1 MRPTRALVTFVLV
14 PLSLAAA
21 PPEER
26 GAQGAAKPVAP
37 PADGGMVVESHGSST
52 RTALATGRT
61 PLIGFID
68 SQAPYCTQPDPR
80 QDACYV
86 NVAYTSVS
94 ASPNYMINLHM
105 FIDNKLVFR
114 AQGFFQ
120 TSLYVNASNA
130 GLGFRVACGPP
141 REDSADTLIPKRLI
155 GNTYNL
161 TVRAEDS
168 AALKSANYTTVTC
181 PPYNP

>member
-1 MRPTRALVTFVLV
+1 MRLTCALATLVLL

-21 PPEER
+21 PPEEH
-26 GAQGAAKPVAP
+26 GAQAAAKQTP
-37 PADGGMVVESHGSST
+37 PTADGGMVVESHASNT
-52 RTALATGRT
+52 RTALATGRA

-94 ASPNYMINLHM
+94 ASPNYMINMHM
-105 FIDNKLVFR
+105 FIENKLVFR

-141 REDSADTLIPKRLI
+141 REDSLDTNVPKRQI
-155 GNTYNL
+155 GNSYSL

-181 PPYNP
+181 PPYSP

>member
-1 MRPTRALVTFVLV
+1 MRLTHALATFVLLPV
-14 PLSLAAA
+14 SLAAA

-26 GAQGAAKPVAP
+26 GAQAAAKETP
-37 PADGGMVVESHGSST
+37 PTADGGMVVESHASNT
-52 RTALATGRT
+52 RTALATGRA

-94 ASPNYMINLHM
+94 ASPSYIINLHM

-120 TSLYVNASNA
+120 TSLYVNASPA
-130 GLGFRVACGPP
+130 SASASRADPRGRIPP
-141 REDSADTLIPKRLI
+141 TRTSQSGRSATRTASPYERRIR
-155 GNTYNL
+155 
-161 TVRAEDS
+161 RA
-168 AALKSANYTTVTC
+168 
-181 PPYNP
+181 

>member
-1 MRPTRALVTFVLV
+1 MRLTHSLATLVLL

-26 GAQGAAKPVAP
+26 GAQAATKEAP
-37 PADGGMVVESHGSST
+37 AAADGGMVVESHASNT
-52 RTALATGRT
+52 RTALAPGRA

-141 REDSADTLIPKRLI
+141 RDDPSDTAVPKRQV
-155 GNTYNL
+155 GNAYSL

-168 AALKSANYTTVTC
+168 AGLKSANYATITC